1 MECIER
7 LRKELYNLSISE
19 QYARLFLSC
28 ADPEKFSCNLD
39 DLKYILETLM
49 EILTENL
56 LSYDENGKIEEIIND
71 FADIN
76 IKTGS
81 VMKYAGRRRTKNEK

>member
-1 MECIER
+1 
-7 LRKELYNLSISE
+7 
-19 QYARLFLSC
+19 
-28 ADPEKFSCNLD
+28 
-39 DLKYILETLM
+39 M

-81 VMKYAGRRRTKNEK
+81 VNSNEICW